1 MSEAAVI
8 ARRKKNRKE
17 RQFDVSSLGKI
28 TLLLFLMCTTG
39 HCLCDNLHR
48 FSKKKKTKIT
58 KAFLRFLRQEER
70 NKTEKKTQ
78 KQIWCV
84 HRLILFISGPRQKCR
99 YVWIHFGC
107 ILALL
112 DVLEETQ
119 TWWWMRLNITNKLDT
134 RIDVEGHAC
143 FGKGLFVWCSTSKI

>member
-48 FSKKKKTKIT
+48 FSKKKKRKIT

-70 NKTEKKTQ
+70 NKTEKK
-78 KQIWCV
+78 K
-84 HRLILFISGPRQKCR
+84 HRSKSG
-99 YVWIHFGC
+99 V
-107 ILALL
+107 
-112 DVLEETQ
+112 
-119 TWWWMRLNITNKLDT
+119 
-134 RIDVEGHAC
+134 
-143 FGKGLFVWCSTSKI
+143 STG